1 MDNGKVM
8 GRRQFFSKF
17 FPVLTETI
25 IEKTKDETKISANSS
40 VVNSSVV
47 NSSVVSYSVVSYSVA
62 KQADI
67 LDKVE
72 VTDAVEE
79 SGVRKFPWVGM

>member
-8 GRRQFFSKF
+8 GRRQFFSRF

-25 IEKTKDETKISANSS
+25 VEKTKDETKISTNS
-40 VVNSSVV
+40 
-47 NSSVVSYSVVSYSVA
+47 SVA

-67 LDKVE
+67 LDKTGVAE
-72 VTDAVEE
+72 EVEE
-79 SGVRKFPWVGM
+79 NGGRKYPWVGM

>member
-1 MDNGKVM
+1 MDNGNGM

-25 IEKTKDETKISANSS
+25 VEKTKDETKISIKPS
-40 VVNSSVV
+40 VIGQMST
-47 NSSVVSYSVVSYSVA
+47 
-62 KQADI
+62 

-72 VTDAVEE
+72 VAEE
-79 SGVRKFPWVGM
+79 IQEDVGRKYPWVGM

>member
-25 IEKTKDETKISANSS
+25 VEKTKDETKIATNSS
-40 VVNSSVV
+40 VVNSSV
-47 NSSVVSYSVVSYSVA
+47 A
-62 KQADI
+62 KQAI
-67 LDKVE
+67 VLEKAE
-72 VTDAVEE
+72 VVEE
-79 SGVRKFPWVGM
+79 VEENGGRKYPWVGM

>member
-25 IEKTKDETKISANSS
+25 VEKTKDETKI
-40 VVNSSVV
+40 VT
-47 NSSVVSYSVVSYSVA
+47 NSSVVSSSVA
-62 KQADI
+62 KQAI
-67 LDKVE
+67 VLEKAE
-72 VTDAVEE
+72 VVEE
-79 SGVRKFPWVGM
+79 VEENGGRKYPWVGM

>member
-25 IEKTKDETKISANSS
+25 IEKTKDETKIVTNSS
-40 VVNSSVV
+40 VVNS
-47 NSSVVSYSVVSYSVA
+47 NIA
-62 KQADI
+62 KQAI
-67 LDKVE
+67 VLDKVE
-72 VTDAVEE
+72 VVDEVEE
-79 SGVRKFPWVGM
+79 NGGRKYPWVGM

>member
-25 IEKTKDETKISANSS
+25 IEKTKDETKIATNSS
-40 VVNSSVV
+40 VVNSSI
-47 NSSVVSYSVVSYSVA
+47 A
-62 KQADI
+62 KQAI
-67 LDKVE
+67 VLEKAE
-72 VTDAVEE
+72 VVEE
-79 SGVRKFPWVGM
+79 VEENGGRKYPWVGM

>member
-25 IEKTKDETKISANSS
+25 VEKTKDETKIVTNSS
-40 VVNSSVV
+40 VVNS
-47 NSSVVSYSVVSYSVA
+47 NVA
-62 KQADI
+62 KQAI
-67 LDKVE
+67 VLEKAE
-72 VTDAVEE
+72 AVEE
-79 SGVRKFPWVGM
+79 VEENGGRKYPWVGM

>member
-25 IEKTKDETKISANSS
+25 VEKTKDETKISTNS
-40 VVNSSVV
+40 
-47 NSSVVSYSVVSYSVA
+47 SVA

-72 VTDAVEE
+72 VAEEVEE
-79 SGVRKFPWVGM
+79 NGGRKYPWVGM

>member
-47 NSSVVSYSVVSYSVA
+47 SYSVA

>member
-25 IEKTKDETKISANSS
+25 IEKTKDETKIATNSS
-40 VVNSSVV
+40 VVNSSI
-47 NSSVVSYSVVSYSVA
+47 A
-62 KQADI
+62 KQVIVLEKA
-67 LDKVE
+67 E
-72 VTDAVEE
+72 VVEE
-79 SGVRKFPWVGM
+79 DEENGGRKYPWVGM

>member
-8 GRRQFFSKF
+8 GRRQFFSRF

-25 IEKTKDETKISANSS
+25 VEKAKDETNISTSSS
-40 VVNSSVV
+40 VIRQTVT
-47 NSSVVSYSVVSYSVA
+47 
-62 KQADI
+62 

-72 VTDAVEE
+72 VAEGVEE
-79 SGVRKFPWVGM
+79 GGGRKYPWVGM

>member
-25 IEKTKDETKISANSS
+25 VEKTKDETKIATNSS
-40 VVNSSVV
+40 VVNSSI
-47 NSSVVSYSVVSYSVA
+47 A
-62 KQADI
+62 KQAI
-67 LDKVE
+67 VLEKAE
-72 VTDAVEE
+72 VVEE
-79 SGVRKFPWVGM
+79 VEENGGRKYPWVGM

>member
-25 IEKTKDETKISANSS
+25 VEKTKDETKISTNSS
-40 VVNSSVV
+40 VVR
-47 NSSVVSYSVVSYSVA
+47 
-62 KQADI
+62 QADI
-67 LDKVE
+67 PDKAE
-72 VTDAVEE
+72 VVEE
-79 SGVRKFPWVGM
+79 AEENGGRKYPWVGM

>member
-25 IEKTKDETKISANSS
+25 VEKTKDETKISTNSS
-40 VVNSSVV
+40 I
-47 NSSVVSYSVVSYSVA
+47 A
-62 KQADI
+62 KQAII
-67 LDKVE
+67 LGKAE
-72 VTDAVEE
+72 VVEE
-79 SGVRKFPWVGM
+79 VEENGGRKYPWVGM

>member
-25 IEKTKDETKISANSS
+25 VEKTKDETKIVTNSS
-40 VVNSSVV
+40 VVNS
-47 NSSVVSYSVVSYSVA
+47 NVA
-62 KQADI
+62 KQAI
-67 LDKVE
+67 VLEKAE
-72 VTDAVEE
+72 VVEE
-79 SGVRKFPWVGM
+79 VEENGGRKYPWVGM

>member
-25 IEKTKDETKISANSS
+25 IEKTKDETKIATNSS

-47 NSSVVSYSVVSYSVA
+47 NSSIA
-62 KQADI
+62 KQAI
-67 LDKVE
+67 VLEKAE
-72 VTDAVEE
+72 VVEE
-79 SGVRKFPWVGM
+79 VEENGGRKYPWVGM

>member
-25 IEKTKDETKISANSS
+25 IEKTKDETKIATNSS
-40 VVNSSVV
+40 VVNSSI
-47 NSSVVSYSVVSYSVA
+47 A
-62 KQADI
+62 KQVIVLEKA
-67 LDKVE
+67 E
-72 VTDAVEE
+72 VVEE
-79 SGVRKFPWVGM
+79 VEENGGRKYPWVGM